1 MEKDISNFC
10 FEAHKPS
17 DIPMAI
23 DSALQNFDSK
33 KNKMKKY
40 KKNMLFKLDG
50 LSAYRAK
57 NILLSYRK

>member
-23 DSALQNFDSK
+23 DSALHNFDSK
-33 KNKMKKY
+33 KIAMKRSQE
-40 KKNMLFKLDG
+40 NMLFKLDG
-50 LSAYRAK
+50 LSAHRAK
-57 NILLSYRK
+57 EILLSYKK

>member
-1 MEKDISNFC
+1 MEEDISNFC

-17 DIPMAI
+17 DIPIAI

-40 KKNMLFKLDG
+40 QENMLFKLDG
-50 LSAYRAK
+50 LSAHRAK